1 MLNVAEMVA
10 CWEDGL
16 GSIDS
21 GDGKM
26 VHPDVLYL
34 QIQGHF
40 SHYCFT
46 SNIAN
51 VGTPINQIL

>member
-26 VHPDVLYL
+26 VHPDVLYFKFKDIFHITVL
-34 QIQGHF
+34 H
-40 SHYCFT
+40 
-46 SNIAN
+46 
-51 VGTPINQIL
+51 PI